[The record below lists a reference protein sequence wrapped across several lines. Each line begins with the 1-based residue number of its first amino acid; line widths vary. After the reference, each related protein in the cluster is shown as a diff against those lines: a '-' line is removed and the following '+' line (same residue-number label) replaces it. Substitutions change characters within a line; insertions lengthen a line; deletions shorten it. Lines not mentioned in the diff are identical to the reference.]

1 MDDHEIVDLYWQ
13 RDEHAIEA
21 TAAKYESYCMKIS
34 QNILSDRADSEENVN
49 DTYLHAWQAMPP
61 QRPAILSAFLG
72 KIARNL
78 ALNRYKARSAQ
89 KRQGDVFALSLDE
102 LTTRPRQQSSA
113 AASARFC
120 ARRAKRCAACSSCA
134 ISTANRSKRWP
145 RVFTAARAASKP
157 RSCARA
163 ESSRS
168 ISSRRDTVK
177 HEVLTRAI
185 GELDDELIAD
195 AYAYKPRKRYALP
208 RFLAAAA
215 CLVLV
220 LAAALAMTRDTLPAE
235 IKVEGAAL
243 SSIPIPI
250 SQPAAMA
257 LDARGSLSDPLSPML
272 TIESK
277 SGEAV
282 TVTVSDG
289 VLTQPLYSLQEEF
302 TSYTVSGKVQLCWT
316 IEEPDTGTVY
326 TLSLDGAPAVTLRYD
341 EANGYW
347 AAARA

>member
-1 MDDHEIVDLYWQ
+1 M
-13 RDEHAIEA
+13 
-21 TAAKYESYCMKIS
+21 
-34 QNILSDRADSEENVN
+34 
-49 DTYLHAWQAMPP
+49 
-61 QRPAILSAFLG
+61 
-72 KIARNL
+72 
-78 ALNRYKARSAQ
+78 
-89 KRQGDVFALSLDE
+89 
-102 LTTRPRQQSSA
+102 
-113 AASARFC
+113 
-120 ARRAKRCAACSSCA
+120 
-134 ISTANRSKRWP
+134 
-145 RVFTAARAASKP
+145 
-157 RSCARA
+157 
-163 ESSRS
+163 
-168 ISSRRDTVK
+168 K

-257 LDARGSLSDPLSPML
+257 LDARGSLSGPLSPML

-302 TSYTVSGKVQLCWT
+302 TQHFNAITKN
-316 IEEPDTGTVY
+316 I
-326 TLSLDGAPAVTLRYD
+326 
-341 EANGYW
+341 NIIFH
-347 AAARA
+347 